1 MENLISVLEEY
12 LRQLDGSNI
21 NPVTE
26 EDSMYSNITFT
37 VQGVDYRQNSVQ
49 IQEFFVEE
57 YNPEDEFIEFALRV
71 QSRFNILFEGDDYS
85 EASHDSEDDAWY
97 GVETVSE
104 EHTYEVAIDLNA
116 QLNLEDNSFEILEPI
131 SQISIDVDVNEF
143 TEE

>member
-85 EASHDSEDDAWY
+85 EASHDSEDGVWY

-131 SQISIDVDVNEF
+131 SPISIDVDVNEF

>member
-85 EASHDSEDDAWY
+85 EASHDSEDDVWY

-131 SQISIDVDVNEF
+131 SPISIDVDVNEF